1 MFKTL
6 KQGKVFDEY
15 QQKLKNKVS
24 SSSLALI
31 SVGKLN
37 IVNNLNFAG
46 FVSVKE
52 GMANA
57 PLSPNAPASASISAV
72 EAVNEA
78 ELNALR
84 VLEGQFNEKMI
95 VYQETYKKY
104 LEELVTKQ
112 SSSNTTFKNQIVKY
126 DGDYYYIN
134 NMGTARQFSANAW
147 TGRDQTSCPAATT
160 KTITDEQMQ
169 RLSRGTTM
177 GIGEIC
183 RSGGWNA
190 KDRGSGTTAW
200 VDNNGQKHRYIDF
213 REKNSTCPDT
223 STTITSQQFNA
234 IPWGTD
240 FGPKD
245 TCDIISLDGDNYDK
259 LVKLNTDLMTL
270 VNTMNTNV
278 KNLKVKDKNLED
290 KVTEQK
296 DHLMDIYG
304 KLKKEKDKVNKLK
317 TENRTLMGE
326 ADEQNLDVSA
336 IQMHHLIWLVL
347 GCTFVATAVIHMNK
361 N

>member
-46 FVSVKE
+46 FVSIKE
-52 GMANA
+52 GLANA
-57 PLSPNAPASASISAV
+57 PDAPASATISAI
-72 EAVNEA
+72 EAVNQA
-78 ELNALR
+78 ELSALQN
-84 VLEGQFNEKMI
+84 LEGQFNEKMI
-95 VYQETYKKY
+95 IYTETYKKY
-104 LEELVTKQ
+104 LEELSSRQ

-134 NMGTARQFSANAW
+134 NVGTARQFSATAW
-147 TGRDQTSCPAATT
+147 TGRDKTSCPSATT
-160 KTITDEQMQ
+160 KTITDEQMNQ
-169 RLSRGTTM
+169 LSRGTTM

-200 VDNNGQKHRYIDF
+200 VDNNGQKHRYTDF
-213 REKNSTCPDT
+213 RNKNKTCPDD
-223 STTITSQQFNA
+223 STTITSIQYNA
-234 IPWGTD
+234 IPTGSD
-240 FGPKD
+240 YGSND
-245 TCDIISLDGDNYDK
+245 TCNIISLEGDNYDK
-259 LVKLNTDLMTL
+259 LVKLNNDLMNL
-270 VNTMNTNV
+270 VKQMNTNV

-290 KVTEQK
+290 KVNQQK
-296 DHLMDIYG
+296 SNLMDIYG
-304 KLKKEKDKVNKLK
+304 KLKIEKEKVKKLK
-317 TENRTLMGE
+317 TENQTLIGE
-326 ADEQNLDVSA
+326 TDEQNLDVSA

-347 GCTFVATAVIHMNK
+347 GCTFIATAVIRMNK